1 MNYWTRMLRESLRLY
16 FLPLAGAY
24 RAVKEEVANPGSRI
38 HCQAC
43 EKCGAPLKSARH

>member
-24 RAVKEEVANPGSRI
+24 GAVKEGIANPGSRFRS
-38 HCQAC
+38 QTC